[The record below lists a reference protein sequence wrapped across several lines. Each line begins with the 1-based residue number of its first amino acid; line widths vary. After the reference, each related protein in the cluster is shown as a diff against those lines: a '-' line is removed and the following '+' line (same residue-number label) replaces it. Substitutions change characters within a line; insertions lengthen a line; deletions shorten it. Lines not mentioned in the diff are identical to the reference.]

1 MDVDGSAS
9 MEAESKIAV
18 PIAPSSVIVKGDA
31 NKKWLHLSGHSGEVF
46 LCSWNPVEKQLAS
59 GSADGVCRLWNFV
72 GVDKNKWESVDSQ
85 INIRSA
91 ILSHTVYSG
100 QRFKDVTSLS
110 WSPDGKTL
118 VTGCYDG
125 SVRFWDNQGA
135 LKHLSN
141 EHSGPIF
148 SLRWSKSG
156 NYLLSGS
163 HDRKALVWNPST
175 YAVIKTFTNHSLPVF
190 DVDWLDDDLFA
201 TGSADKSIVI
211 SSVSTSDCKALYTF
225 TGHESEIN
233 VVRFSPD
240 GMMLASCSDDHTAK
254 IWTMQNGM
262 VQDLRGHTKEIYT
275 CKWAMHG
282 GKPLLCTASFD
293 GTVKVWDAAH
303 FEVIL
308 SAFPGSARVADAEGL
323 TPLMR
328 AVQMKN
334 ITLVRQILDV
344 KKVAPDKK
352 NSGGQTPL
360 MVAAS
365 LQLFDIC
372 LMLVDMGASRTTQD
386 HFGWNARQYAMNHGS
401 HPSMVML
408 LNPKYKVPE
417 HLLRRQQ
424 IDRGRRWHDS
434 HPNGYEE
441 E

>member
-1 MDVDGSAS
+1 MIKAFEQKIRLDAEQKLAKRTAALRIRQIRRQRGLAYRAGAKKSEVGVEKSSKTDLIDKDKLALRALSINQNSTDLANFIKGGADPESTDQDGW
-9 MEAESKIAV
+9 
-18 PIAPSSVIVKGDA
+18 PL
-31 NKKWLHLSGHSGEVF
+31 LHLSVGANGLKFRDSEAQHQCVF
-46 LCSWNPVEKQLAS
+46 IMLQW
-59 GSADGVCRLWNFV
+59 
-72 GVDKNKWESVDSQ
+72 GVD
-85 INIRSA
+85 
-91 ILSHTVYSG
+91 L
-100 QRFKDVTSLS
+100 
-110 WSPDGKTL
+110 
-118 VTGCYDG
+118 
-125 SVRFWDNQGA
+125 
-135 LKHLSN
+135 
-141 EHSGPIF
+141 
-148 SLRWSKSG
+148 
-156 NYLLSGS
+156 
-163 HDRKALVWNPST
+163 DRKVNGFRPFNISAACGDAETTRLLLEAGAST
-175 YAVIKTFTNHSLPVF
+175 GENKAVQVLEPVK
-190 DVDWLDDDLFA
+190 
-201 TGSADKSIVI
+201 GR
-211 SSVSTSDCKALYTF
+211 
-225 TGHESEIN
+225 H
-233 VVRFSPD
+233 
-240 GMMLASCSDDHTAK
+240 
-254 IWTMQNGM
+254 
-262 VQDLRGHTKEIYT
+262 
-275 CKWAMHG
+275 
-282 GKPLLCTASFD
+282 PLLGVMCR
-293 GTVKVWDAAH
+293 KVWAAAH

-424 IDRGRRWHDS
+424 IDRGTRWHDS

>member
-1 MDVDGSAS
+1 VHTGAAPQNAPNSMDVDGSAS

-303 FEVIL
+303 GKELHTI
-308 SAFPGSARVADAEGL
+308 SRHNQ
-323 TPLMR
+323 
-328 AVQMKN
+328 AVYS
-334 ITLVRQILDV
+334 L
-344 KKVAPDKK
+344 AP
-352 NSGGQTPL
+352 S
-360 MVAAS
+360 
-365 LQLFDIC
+365 
-372 LMLVDMGASRTTQD
+372 
-386 HFGWNARQYAMNHGS
+386 
-401 HPSMVML
+401 
-408 LNPKYKVPE
+408 
-417 HLLRRQQ
+417 
-424 IDRGRRWHDS
+424 
-434 HPNGYEE
+434 PNGQLLAVGSLGGYVSVWKLSDGTLSSEFRGTGDTFDVSWSADGTLLSSAYSSGSVRLTDGTP
-441 E
+441 